1 MIGSQMGKEE
11 SLFSYYW
18 GKYVCKARLQCGAY
32 YEKLQKAVI
41 HNKTTIGEKKG
52 KAKQRIRREVV
63 SSIRWRG

>member
-1 MIGSQMGKEE
+1 M
-11 SLFSYYW
+11 
-18 GKYVCKARLQCGAY
+18 CKARLQCGAY